1 MMQGT
6 NAIAQVQDMV
16 GRGALGGNRVWWVV
30 GCDNGI
36 ESKAPTTGYLYANDG
51 TQLCRVFGMGGFGQ
65 EWNYDAPASFLQADI
80 IRAAD

>member
-36 ESKAPTTGYLYANDG
+36 ESKEPTTGYLYALSG
-51 TQLCRVFGMGGFGQ
+51 VWYGGIWSRVD
-65 EWNYDAPASFLQADI
+65 YDAPASFLQADI